1 MPAEPTP
8 HASRPTPHPVGIL
21 GGTFDPIHYAH
32 LRLGEELAD
41 RLELAEVRF
50 VPARVPPHRAAPNVT
65 AEHRLEM
72 TRLATAGNPRFNV
85 DDRECRRQGPSYTVD
100 TLRELRAELG
110 PARPLCLLMGVD
122 AYLGLTSWSRWLQL
136 YDVAHIVVA
145 HRPGFALETG
155 TMPGDL
161 AQQTVSRLA
170 TDAQALR
177 AQPGGLVL
185 AVDIPS
191 LDISA
196 TAIRALIGAGHS
208 ARYLLP
214 DDVLDYIDRNRLYKD
229 FDAD

>member
-1 MPAEPTP
+1 VNLQPPI
-8 HASRPTPHPVGIL
+8 GIL

-41 RLELAEVRF
+41 RVGLEQVRF
-50 VPARVPPHRAAPNVT
+50 VPARIPPHRATPNVT

-72 TRLATAGNPRFNV
+72 TRLATAGNPRFSV
-85 DDRECRRQGPSYTVD
+85 DDRECRREGPSYTLD
-100 TLRELRAELG
+100 TLHELRAELG

-122 AYLGLTSWSRWLQL
+122 AYLGLMTWSRWPQL
-136 YDVAHIVVA
+136 YEAAHVVIA
-145 HRPGFALETG
+145 HRPGFALDTRA
-155 TMPGDL
+155 MPGEL
-161 AQQTVSRLA
+161 AQQTVSRLTA
-170 TDAQALR
+170 DPQALHAR
-177 AQPGGLVL
+177 PGGLVI

-196 TAIRALIGAGHS
+196 TVIRTLIHTGHS

-214 DDVLDYIDRNRLYKD
+214 DDVLDYIERNRLYKD